1 MENKTMQTQIDD
13 INRKLDIVLEEI
25 ELQRKHRREMD
36 DLKED
41 LMRVGTDIY
50 STAVTELEEVSDHM
64 HTGDV
69 LHLGKKLLRNVNTF
83 NKMFDQMESAR
94 DFIEDASPLVR
105 ESIID
110 FMAKMDE
117 FDRKGYFRLMKEME
131 SVIDNVVTSFTVED
145 VKALGDNVVT
155 ILNTVKNLTQPDML
169 NAINNAVSVYKKL
182 DIEIEENVSYF
193 QLFKR
198 MNTPEMRSGIAFG
211 IKFLKSLAE
220 QQSTNQPLKQ
230 LNKAQSN

>member
-1 MENKTMQTQIDD
+1 MEDKIMQTQIDE

-25 ELQRKHRREMD
+25 ELQRKHRREID

-41 LMRVGTDIY
+41 LMRVGNDVY
-50 STAVTELEEVSDHM
+50 STAVTELEQVHDYIN
-64 HTGDV
+64 TGDV
-69 LHLGKKLLRNVNTF
+69 LHLGKKLLRNINTF
-83 NKMFDQMESAR
+83 NKMFDQLESAR
-94 DFIEDASPLVR
+94 DFIEDATPLMR

-117 FDRKGYFRLMKEME
+117 FDRKGYFSFFKELETIM
-131 SVIDNVVTSFTVED
+131 DNIVTSFTVED

-182 DIEIEENVSYF
+182 DIEIEQNISYF
-193 QLFKR
+193 ELFKR
-198 MNTPEMRSGIAFG
+198 MNTPEMRNGIAFG

-220 QQSTNQPLKQ
+220 QQYTDQPLNQ
-230 LNKAQSN
+230 INKAQIN